1 MSNTMPVTLRER
13 TRRAVQAELVE
24 VAQELF
30 VAQGYEATTVD
41 AIANAAGMSK
51 RSFFRY
57 FGSKEELV
65 LGKYDLM
72 GDQMIAA
79 LQDRPDSESVW
90 DSLRRMF
97 DQVAEYTGD
106 ASHAP
111 TMTEMDRVLTSAPTL
126 RAAYLGRVDQIQE
139 RIAEIVR
146 ERAERVGRP
155 WAESDPAPRAIVG
168 AAFACISAARQS
180 SLHSGQT
187 VATELDRAM
196 AVVRPQIDD

>member
-146 ERAERVGRP
+146 VRAERVGRP
-155 WAESDPAPRAIVG
+155 WAESDPVPRAIVG